1 MLCDD
6 GQIYRQREGPY
17 RLVRIEEVWEVEHQ
31 EGFSPFISCVRSSL
45 PPTSGWLFR
54 KGPSTLACSKKTK
67 FLNFILQ
74 LCPGLCIYVK
84 NHQKKFQD
92 FWGHSFGPPLI
103 LRFSIST
110 FMRRRRRSLLRTF
123 LGVLDSCSVAEWP
136 GNLILTYFEYS
147 WLSVLQK
154 LPELCLIQM
163 TEYKETRN
171 L

>member
-1 MLCDD
+1 MSKMEFLDPKETEKFKKQKRVQFC
-6 GQIYRQREGPY
+6 R
-17 RLVRIEEVWEVEHQ
+17 
-31 EGFSPFISCVRSSL
+31 
-45 PPTSGWLFR
+45 
-54 KGPSTLACSKKTK
+54 TLACSKKTK

-136 GNLILTYFEYS
+136 GNLILIYFEYS
-147 WLSVLQK
+147 GLSVHQK
-154 LPELCLIQM
+154 LTELHNAVICNNDYYPIVL
-163 TEYKETRN
+163 
-171 L
+171 

>member
-1 MLCDD
+1 MGMLWT
-6 GQIYRQREGPY
+6 QRNIFSLMEMWKMVQYHMKIMFNWWKMISDTIPY
-17 RLVRIEEVWEVEHQ
+17 QYEASDIRPV
-31 EGFSPFISCVRSSL
+31 
-45 PPTSGWLFR
+45 
-54 KGPSTLACSKKTK
+54 ACSKKTK

-84 NHQKKFQD
+84 NHQKKIQD